1 MIKAFVLRNLRVYF
15 RDKASVF
22 FSLLGVFVIIGL
34 YVVFLGDMVVGNS
47 DETFPG
53 FRYVMD
59 SWIMSG
65 VIAAASIT
73 TTMGAFGIMVE
84 DTDKHIM
91 KDFRVA
97 PMKRWQLVLGYVT
110 SSFLIGLL
118 MSLLTLILG
127 EGYILLQ
134 GGELMSF
141 PVFLQVLLIIILSVS
156 ASSALVFFLISF
168 IKSPNAFSTASTLL
182 GTLIGFFM
190 GVYVPIGNLPEGVQL
205 VVKCFPIAHSGVL
218 LRKVMMGEAIER
230 VIDPVLSGL
239 PAEVFDMND
248 FRQSL
253 GVDFAFGDY
262 VMPFWMHVLVLVLTC
277 VIFFGLTVL
286 VVSKR
291 KVKDS

>member
-1 MIKAFVLRNLRVYF
+1 MIIGLVKRNLRIYF

-34 YVVFLGDMVVGNS
+34 YVLFLGDMIVGNS
-47 DETFPG
+47 EDSFPG

-73 TTMGAFGIMVE
+73 TTMGAFGIMV
-84 DTDKHIM
+84 DDNAKHIM
-91 KDFRVA
+91 KDFKVA
-97 PMKRWQLVLGYVT
+97 PIKRWQLVLGYVI
-110 SSFLIGLL
+110 SSIIIGLL
-118 MSLLTLILG
+118 MSLITLILG
-127 EGYILLQ
+127 ELYIILQ
-134 GGELMSF
+134 GG
-141 PVFLQVLLIIILSVS
+141 QLLGVITLIETLAIILLSVS
-156 ASSALVFFLISF
+156 ASSALVFFLVSF
-168 IKSPNAFSTASTLL
+168 IKSQNAFGTASTLL

-190 GVYVPIGNLPEGVQL
+190 GVYVPIGNLPVGVQL

-230 VIDPVLSGL
+230 IIDPVLAGIPEGSFNMD
-239 PAEVFDMND
+239 A

-253 GVDFAFGDY
+253 GVDFTFGSY
-262 VMPFWMHVLVLVLTC
+262 VMPTWMHILVLVVTSL
-277 VIFFGLTVL
+277 IFYGLTIL

-291 KVKDS
+291 KAKDS